1 MKTAYNSNSYDDFL
15 KGKDE
20 YQTQRK
26 MSDVS
31 MKDDLGAP
39 REMPTEDFKENPS
52 WAKKTIAKMKYSP
65 TTASFSEFTRAKK
78 EMQAQAAVGHNRDE
92 STKLKMEDMGTEKR
106 SKYMTGDK
114 SFDVDVTEYKPRT
127 AKSSTLKAPTK

>member
-20 YQTQRK
+20 YQSQRK

-31 MKDDLGAP
+31 MEDDLGAP
-39 REMPTEDFKENPS
+39 KEIPTEDFKQNPS

-65 TTASFSEFTRAKK
+65 TTASFAEFTKAKK

-92 STKLKMEDMGTEKR
+92 STKLKMEDMGTETHPKH
-106 SKYMTGDK
+106 MTSNK
-114 SFDVDVTEYKPRT
+114 SFDVDVTKYKPRT
-127 AKSSTLKAPTK
+127 AKESSLKAPTK